1 MLYIKQGRIYTRSF
15 SFVLPE
21 EMSIVTDPEN
31 VNPDTLTFETVDGTF
46 IIEIGAST
54 SDLSP
59 SEEIARHRAYK
70 EWVFMTDDLPMARG
84 EMEGLKV
91 LYRSE
96 QWRYEY
102 YEEYLAFP
110 LNEDGQNMFELCIQH
125 EVTEESERNN
135 LEAFIERPNIRAFL
149 NSIHYEPE
157 TCVNIIQ

>member
-1 MLYIKQGRIYTRSF
+1 MLYIKQGRIYTKSF

-21 EMSIVTDPEN
+21 DMSIVTDPEN
-31 VNPDTLTFETVDGTF
+31 VHPDTLTLETVDGKF
-46 IIEIGAST
+46 IVEIGATT
-54 SDLSP
+54 SDMSAR
-59 SEEIARHRAYK
+59 EEIARHRAYK
-70 EWVFMTDDLPMARG
+70 ELVFMTEDLPMSRG

-91 LYRSE
+91 FYHSE
-96 QWRYEY
+96 LWRYEY
-102 YEEYLAFP
+102 YEEYLKFP
-110 LNEDGQNMFELCIQH
+110 MNEDGQNMFELCIQH